1 MIEIV
6 KRESVRKKDGP
17 VVTISHMDYHI
28 ICRVI
33 DLMADIG
40 MDDEELSFLLGKA
53 NNYVFSFIANPTDK
67 NKFKSDQ
74 INLLPYLLNCY
85 CTDLYANDCP
95 KGNIQLFHSQK
106 INTEE
111 EKGFSHITYD
121 SKGKGTRII
130 WTKKINQKGSFR
142 KTNKNLLDLL
152 IKWID
157 EGILDL
163 PTPSINI
170 WKKLKPEA
178 QFTFFISDLEK
189 CIKVLS
195 TKSILT
201 KQTID
206 GIIYYWKSHPQT
218 SIIVHYINA
227 YNAFKPKSMCV
238 DMAEDIVFENVDD
251 GNTTMSLKG
260 KDAFL
265 EQAMSV
271 LNLFVNRKQSIT
283 SILHSGNISEITVDY
298 EAKLAKDLPN
308 GLTKGQ
314 ELRLTGKSI
323 FEFSDDWK
331 IVKLVDVSACNLPL
345 K

>member
-17 VVTISHMDYHI
+17 VVTMSYMDYHI

-53 NNYVFSFIANPTDK
+53 NNYVFSDIANPNDK

-74 INLLPYLLNCY
+74 VDLLPYSLNCY
-85 CTDLYANDCP
+85 FSDLFSNNCP

-106 INTEE
+106 INTDE

-121 SKGKGTRII
+121 NNGKGTRII
-130 WTKKINQKGSFR
+130 WKKKINQKGSFR

-157 EGILDL
+157 ESILDL
-163 PTPSINI
+163 PTSSIDI
-170 WKKLKPEA
+170 WKKLISES
-178 QFTFFISDLEK
+178 QFEFSISDLEK
-189 CIKVLS
+189 CIKILS

-218 SIIVHYINA
+218 SIIVHYINS
-227 YNAFKPKSMCV
+227 YNAFKPKDMCKN
-238 DMAEDIVFENVDD
+238 MAEDIVFEDIHN
-251 GNTTMSLKG
+251 GSTTMSLKG

-271 LNLFVNRKQSIT
+271 LDIFVNRKQTIT
-283 SILHSGNISEITVDY
+283 SILHRNNISEITIDY

-308 GLTKGQ
+308 GLKKGQ

-323 FEFSDDWK
+323 FEFSDDGK
-331 IVKLVDVSACNLPL
+331 IVKLVDVSE
-345 K
+345 

>member
-1 MIEIV
+1 MIEIL

-17 VVTISHMDYHI
+17 VVTMSHMDYHI
-28 ICRVI
+28 ICKVI
-33 DLMADIG
+33 DLIGQIG

-53 NNYVFSFIANPTDK
+53 NNYVFSYIANPNDK

-74 INLLPYLLNCY
+74 VDLLPYLLNCY
-85 CTDLYANDCP
+85 FSDLFSNNCP

-106 INTEE
+106 INTGE

-121 SKGKGTRII
+121 NNGKGTRII

-142 KTNKNLLDLL
+142 KTNKDLLDLL

-157 EGILDL
+157 ESILDL
-163 PTPSINI
+163 PTPSIDI
-170 WKKLKPEA
+170 WKKLISES
-178 QFTFFISDLEK
+178 QFEFSISDLEK
-189 CIKVLS
+189 CIKILC

-206 GIIYYWKSHPQT
+206 GIIYYWKSHAQT
-218 SIIVHYINA
+218 SIIIHYVNA

-260 KDAFL
+260 KDGFL

-271 LNLFVNRKQSIT
+271 LNLFVNRKQTIT
-283 SILHSGNISEITVDY
+283 SILHRNNISEITINY

-308 GLTKGQ
+308 GLKKGH
-314 ELRLTGKSI
+314 ELRLKGKSI
-323 FEFSDDWK
+323 FEFSDDGN
-331 IVKLVDVSACNLPL
+331 IVKLVDVSG
-345 K
+345 

>member
-17 VVTISHMDYHI
+17 VVTMSHMDYHI
-28 ICRVI
+28 ICKVI
-33 DLMADIG
+33 DLIGQIG

-53 NNYVFSFIANPTDK
+53 NNYVFSYIANPNDK

-74 INLLPYLLNCY
+74 VDLLPYLLNCY
-85 CTDLYANDCP
+85 FSDLFPNNCP

-106 INTEE
+106 INTDE
-111 EKGFSHITYD
+111 EKGFSHIIYD

-142 KTNKNLLDLL
+142 KTNKDLLDLL

-170 WKKLKPEA
+170 WKKLISES
-178 QFTFFISDLEK
+178 QFEFSISDLEK
-189 CIKVLS
+189 CIKILS

-227 YNAFKPKSMCV
+227 YNAFKAKSMAAY
-238 DMAEDIVFENVDD
+238 MAEDVVFENIHD

-265 EQAMSV
+265 EQAVSV
-271 LNLFVNRKQSIT
+271 LDLFENRKQTVT
-283 SILHSGNISEITVDY
+283 SILHRNNISEITIDY

-308 GLTKGQ
+308 GMKKGQ
-314 ELRLTGKSI
+314 ELRLKGRSI
-323 FEFSDDWK
+323 FGFSEDGK
-331 IVKLVDVSACNLPL
+331 IMKLVDVSG
-345 K
+345 

>member
-17 VVTISHMDYHI
+17 IVTISHMDYHI

-40 MDDEELSFLLGKA
+40 MDDEELSFLLGKP
-53 NNYVFSFIANPTDK
+53 NNYVFSYIANPNDK

-74 INLLPYLLNCY
+74 VDLLPYLLNCY
-85 CTDLYANDCP
+85 CTDVYANDCP

-106 INTEE
+106 IENDE
-111 EKGFSHITYD
+111 EKGFSHIIYD
-121 SKGKGTRII
+121 NNGKGTRII

-157 EGILDL
+157 EGVLDL
-163 PTPSINI
+163 PTPSIDI
-170 WKKLKPEA
+170 WKKLISES
-178 QFTFFISDLEK
+178 QFEFSISDLEK
-189 CIKVLS
+189 CLKILS

-201 KQTID
+201 KKTID

-227 YNAFKPKSMCV
+227 YNAFKPKDMCKN
-238 DMAEDIVFENVDD
+238 MTEDVVFENIHD
-251 GNTTMSLKG
+251 GNTTMTLKG

-265 EQAMSV
+265 KQALSV
-271 LNLFVNRKQSIT
+271 LDLFVDRKQIIT
-283 SILHSGNISEITVDY
+283 SILHRNNISEITINY

-308 GLTKGQ
+308 GLKKGQ
-314 ELRLTGKSI
+314 ELRLKGKSI
-323 FEFSDDWK
+323 FEFSDDGK
-331 IVKLVDVSACNLPL
+331 IMKLVDVSG
-345 K
+345 

>member
-1 MIEIV
+1 
-6 KRESVRKKDGP
+6 
-17 VVTISHMDYHI
+17 MDYHI
-28 ICRVI
+28 ICKVI
-33 DLMADIG
+33 DLIGQIG

-53 NNYVFSFIANPTDK
+53 NNYVFSYIANPNDK

-74 INLLPYLLNCY
+74 VDLLPYLLNCY
-85 CTDLYANDCP
+85 FSDLFSNNCP

-106 INTEE
+106 INTDE

-121 SKGKGTRII
+121 NNGKGTRII

-157 EGILDL
+157 ESILDL
-163 PTPSINI
+163 PTSSIDI
-170 WKKLKPEA
+170 WKKLISES
-178 QFTFFISDLEK
+178 QFEFSISDLEK
-189 CIKVLS
+189 CIKILS

-227 YNAFKPKSMCV
+227 YNAFKPKDMCKN
-238 DMAEDIVFENVDD
+238 MAEDVVFENIHD

-265 EQAMSV
+265 VQAMSV
-271 LNLFVNRKQSIT
+271 LYLFASRKQTVT
-283 SILHSGNISEITVDY
+283 SILHRNNISEITIDY

-308 GLTKGQ
+308 GMKKGQ
-314 ELRLTGKSI
+314 ELRLKGRSI
-323 FEFSDDWK
+323 FEFSDDGK
-331 IVKLVDVSACNLPL
+331 IIKLVDVSG
-345 K
+345 

>member
-1 MIEIV
+1 MIEV
-6 KRESVRKKDGP
+6 AKRESVRKKDGSI
-17 VVTISHMDYHI
+17 VTISHMDYHI

-33 DLMADIG
+33 DLMEDIG
-40 MDDEELSFLLGKA
+40 MDDEELSFLLEKP

-85 CTDLYANDCP
+85 CTDLYYNDCS
-95 KGNIQLFHSQK
+95 KGNIQLFHSQE
-106 INTEE
+106 INTDE

-121 SKGKGTRII
+121 NNGKGTRII
-130 WTKKINQKGSFR
+130 WTKKINEKGAFR
-142 KTNKNLLDLL
+142 KTNKDLLDLL

-163 PTPSINI
+163 PTPSIDI
-170 WKKLKPEA
+170 WKKLKSEA

-189 CIKVLS
+189 CIKILS

-201 KQTID
+201 KKTID

-227 YNAFKPKSMCV
+227 YNAFKPKDMCV
-238 DMAEDIVFENVDD
+238 DMAEDVVFENVHD
-251 GNTTMSLKG
+251 GNVTMSLKG

-271 LNLFVNRKQSIT
+271 LDLFATRKQTIT
-283 SILHSGNISEITVDY
+283 SILHRNNISEITIYY

-308 GLTKGQ
+308 GLQKG
-314 ELRLTGKSI
+314 LVMRLKGKSI
-323 FEFSDDWK
+323 FEFSDDGK
-331 IVKLVDVSACNLPL
+331 IVKLVNC
-345 K
+345 

>member
-17 VVTISHMDYHI
+17 VVTMSHMDYHI
-28 ICRVI
+28 ICKVI
-33 DLMADIG
+33 DLIG
-40 MDDEELSFLLGKA
+40 QIGLDDEELSFLLGKA
-53 NNYVFSFIANPTDK
+53 NNYVFSYIANPNDK

-74 INLLPYLLNCY
+74 VDLLPYLLNCY
-85 CTDLYANDCP
+85 FSDLFPNNCP

-106 INTEE
+106 INTDE
-111 EKGFSHITYD
+111 EKGFSHIIYD

-142 KTNKNLLDLL
+142 KTNKDLLDLL

-163 PTPSINI
+163 PTPSIDI
-170 WKKLKPEA
+170 WKKLISES
-178 QFTFFISDLEK
+178 QFEFSISDLEK
-189 CIKVLS
+189 CIKILS

-227 YNAFKPKSMCV
+227 YNAFKAKDMCKN
-238 DMAEDIVFENVDD
+238 MAENVGFENIHDS
-251 GNTTMSLKG
+251 NTTMTLKG

-271 LNLFVNRKQSIT
+271 LDLFVNRNQRIT
-283 SILHSGNISEITVDY
+283 SILHSGNISEITIDY

-308 GLTKGQ
+308 GMKKGQ

-323 FEFSDDWK
+323 FEFSEDGK
-331 IVKLVDVSACNLPL
+331 VVKLVDVSG
-345 K
+345 